1 MDILKELLFLMI
13 ILSFMGNLPGWNLK
27 LQVGEPMLQLTLPI
41 QGLWVEI
48 WKVSKI
54 LSPSLRYPKEWVR
67 SKQSLVCK
75 WIVFSN
81 NRFCQLGTREIEM
94 ILTLPMMKGGNHSIL
109 ITEHNTIERSLEELL
124 LLMTEA
130 SQLTV
135 SLSSIEAYYDEI
147 FIIIL

>member
-1 MDILKELLFLMI
+1 MC
-13 ILSFMGNLPGWNLK
+13 K
-27 LQVGEPMLQLTLPI
+27 L
-41 QGLWVEI
+41 
-48 WKVSKI
+48 
-54 LSPSLRYPKEWVR
+54 
-67 SKQSLVCK
+67 
-75 WIVFSN
+75 IVFSN